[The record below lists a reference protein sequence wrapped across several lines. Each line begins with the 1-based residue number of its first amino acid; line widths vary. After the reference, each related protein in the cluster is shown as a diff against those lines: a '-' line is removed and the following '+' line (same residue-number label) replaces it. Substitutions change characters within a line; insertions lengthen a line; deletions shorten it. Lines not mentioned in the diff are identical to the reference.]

1 MLESLHCCDGTFQSQ
16 LTICSSPRPSLAKQ
30 EKAQAREARLQMFK
44 NEAARDG
51 NILVLMAGT
60 SSTRAEES
68 KASMRVKLKEIM
80 RAFDQVGPVEE
91 P

>member
-1 MLESLHCCDGTFQSQ
+1 
-16 LTICSSPRPSLAKQ
+16 
-30 EKAQAREARLQMFK
+30 MFK

-60 SSTRAEES
+60 SSIRAEES